1 MAYSLRVSIFVFLE
15 RLKMTD
21 YEKDYSNY
29 ILVIGVDRKQHL
41 ALPWENTC
49 KCGCKI
55 LNKKPTE
62 QELNKTYSC
71 YECTY

>member
-1 MAYSLRVSIFVFLE
+1 M
-15 RLKMTD
+15 D
-21 YEKDYSNY
+21 DNNYSNY

>member
-1 MAYSLRVSIFVFLE
+1 
-15 RLKMTD
+15 MTD
-21 YEKDYSNY
+21 DEENCLNY
-29 ILVIGVDRKQHL
+29 IRVIGVDRKQHL
-41 ALPWENTC
+41 ALPWEDVC

-62 QELNKTYSC
+62 QESNKTYFC